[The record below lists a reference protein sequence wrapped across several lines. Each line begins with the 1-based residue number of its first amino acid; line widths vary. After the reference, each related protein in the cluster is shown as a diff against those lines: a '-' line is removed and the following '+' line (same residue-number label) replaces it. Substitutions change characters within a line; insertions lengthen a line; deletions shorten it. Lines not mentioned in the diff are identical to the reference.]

1 MKEIITSHLSE
12 MKLKVFIDYL
22 DSYSCEIY
30 YHKGMNQLKNEDG
43 TWSNLIIPI
52 SSLSCIDN
60 FEYNDEGYCDN
71 NSKSIAAESIVHVV
85 TRSDVIARLC
95 QYI

>member
-30 YHKGMNQLKNEDG
+30 YHKGILKLG
-43 TWSNLIIPI
+43 QPMTSKTKT
-52 SSLSCIDN
+52 SC
-60 FEYNDEGYCDN
+60 
-71 NSKSIAAESIVHVV
+71 
-85 TRSDVIARLC
+85 
-95 QYI
+95 